1 MLAKLPATWSDM
13 SELLKMG
20 ACFQNPSRYIARL

>member
-13 SELLKMG
+13 ELLKMG
-20 ACFQNPSRYIARL
+20 ACFQNPSRYIAKL